1 MSKRKWATI
10 MGATALSTALLAP
23 SATHAEVGGTVTKVA
38 PVSAQVDE
46 ENDEQTS
53 QTIIRNGKV
62 ETVDVTKSDED
73 KALEEA
79 LDDENVAKES
89 TTNKTTNDA
98 TKTDTKQD
106 TSSNKNASEKQP
118 NEADNTLHF
127 SKTNDK
133 IEVYGGKW
141 SAKSFADVY
150 TSLQEQGIDLNNL
163 ENGEYYII
171 EWGDTLSTISD
182 VTRVPVL
189 KLAKDNNIANVDKIY
204 AGTKILIKK

>member
-1 MSKRKWATI
+1 

-23 SATHAEVGGTVTKVA
+23 NTTHAEVGGTVTKVA
-38 PVSAQVDE
+38 PISAQVDE
-46 ENDEQTS
+46 DNEDQTS
-53 QTIIRNGKV
+53 QTVIRNGKV

-73 KALEEA
+73 KALEKA
-79 LDDENVAKES
+79 LDEETS
-89 TTNKTTNDA
+89 TNDSTNQTTDDT
-98 TKTDTKQD
+98 TKSDAKQN
-106 TSSNKNASEKQP
+106 TTEPPSTEKTSEKQTTG
-118 NEADNTLHF
+118 AGNTIHF

-133 IEVYGGKW
+133 IEVYSENW

-150 TSLQEQGIDLNNL
+150 TSLQEQGVDLNNL

-171 EWGDTLSTISD
+171 EWGDTLNTISD

-189 KLAKDNNIANVDKIY
+189 KLAKDNNIINIDKIY

>member
-1 MSKRKWATI
+1 

-23 SATHAEVGGTVTKVA
+23 NTTHAEVGGTVTKVA
-38 PVSAQVDE
+38 PISAQVDE
-46 ENDEQTS
+46 DNEDQTS
-53 QTIIRNGKV
+53 QTVIRNGKI

-73 KALEEA
+73 KALEKA
-79 LDDENVAKES
+79 LDDETS
-89 TTNKTTNDA
+89 TNNSTDQTTTPTTDDA
-98 TKTDTKQD
+98 TKSDAKQN
-106 TSSNKNASEKQP
+106 TTEPSSTEKASEKQTVG
-118 NEADNTLHF
+118 AGNTIHF

-133 IEVYGGKW
+133 IEVYSENW

-150 TSLQEQGIDLNNL
+150 TSLQEQGVDLNNL

-171 EWGDTLSTISD
+171 EWGDTLNTISD

-189 KLAKDNNIANVDKIY
+189 KLAKDNNIINIDKIY